1 MVITH
6 ISSISKKAMS
16 LFPIS
21 NVSLHANIAIRQ
33 RRARNQSS
41 IKVTVLS
48 AGKLTLLSIS
58 KPISLGKKMVPEN
71 LHALELVLKALPPTV
86 TINFTSA
93 PIATKVVKPAKIM
106 ASSVILRS
114 AENALTSIQC
124 FTLLIKNAWRSA
136 VLATIRLT
144 RRLVIFVRIHV
155 RTALVTSSTAQDVIL
170 VRILRHFLSPRTRLE
185 ELPVSVV
192 LVNLT
197 APQVTSWIWKRKMT
211 LDATNVSLHAQLV
224 KRRKITALAV
234 MEEMSCIIHTK
245 EIVIKSVQPLLHQIF
260 PILSVWVAQRT
271 AISVVLL
278 EKPIVTSV
286 RKDGCS
292 KMDTA
297 F

>member
-1 MVITH
+1 MQKKLTERDNSRLPVLSLHVMMETSKSRLVSSTHQITGEKLVLKSRPWKRMVITH

-124 FTLLIKNAWRSA
+124 FTLLIKNA
-136 VLATIRLT
+136 
-144 RRLVIFVRIHV
+144 
-155 RTALVTSSTAQDVIL
+155 
-170 VRILRHFLSPRTRLE
+170 
-185 ELPVSVV
+185 
-192 LVNLT
+192 
-197 APQVTSWIWKRKMT
+197 
-211 LDATNVSLHAQLV
+211 
-224 KRRKITALAV
+224 
-234 MEEMSCIIHTK
+234 
-245 EIVIKSVQPLLHQIF
+245 
-260 PILSVWVAQRT
+260 
-271 AISVVLL
+271 
-278 EKPIVTSV
+278 
-286 RKDGCS
+286 
-292 KMDTA
+292 
-297 F
+297 